1 MNFLNSMN
9 VSKERVVTG
18 FSLIGLVLLI
28 GYIDN
33 FFMMWAF
40 LGLVYLLAFKEAQ
53 KLFEVKND
61 SILIIALGVWLMAG
75 IYPYGDD
82 LFVLAGVAYASA
94 IAFNKELT
102 WNNFFPFIYPTAGM
116 LFIFTMY
123 QEYGVVSLL
132 WLLAV
137 VALTDVG
144 AYAVG
149 KSIGK
154 TPFCETSPNK
164 TMEGVVG
171 GIVVA
176 TLGGMFVGLSIVDL
190 SVSFIISFMVATSSI
205 FGDLFESSLK
215 RSAGVKDSGNILPGH
230 GGILDRIDGYLFGAI
245 VMLVLL
251 RGLV

>member
-1 MNFLNSMN
+1 MSMFGAH
-9 VSKERVVTG
+9 KERIVTG
-18 FSLIGLVLLI
+18 FALLAAVLVVGL
-28 GYIDN
+28 IDN
-33 FFMMWAF
+33 FFLMW
-40 LGLVYLLAFKEAQ
+40 LVFGAIYLLAFKEAI
-53 KLFEVKND
+53 KLF
-61 SILIIALGVWLMAG
+61 GVEKDGLLPYAIGLWLLAG

-82 LFVLAGVAYASA
+82 LFVLAGVAYAGA
-94 IAFNKELT
+94 VAFNKELK
-102 WNNFFPFIYPTAGM
+102 WVDFFPFIYPTAGI
-116 LFIFTMY
+116 LFMFTMY
-123 QEYGVVSLL
+123 EEYGVSALL
-132 WLLAV
+132 WLVAV

-176 TLGGMFVGLSIVDL
+176 TLGGMFFGLNIVDL
-190 SVSFIISFMVATSSI
+190 GVAFLISLAVAISSI

-215 RSAGVKDSGNILPGH
+215 RQAGVKDSGDLLPGH
-230 GGILDRIDGYLFGAI
+230 GGVLDRIDGYLFGGV

>member
-1 MNFLNSMN
+1 MFENNR
-9 VSKERVVTG
+9 ERIITG
-18 FSLIGLVLLI
+18 LALLAGVLIVGL
-28 GYIDN
+28 IDN
-33 FFMMWAF
+33 FFLMW
-40 LGLVYLLAFKEAQ
+40 LVFGGMYILAFKEAVL
-53 KLFEVKND
+53 LFEVEKDNLLPYA
-61 SILIIALGVWLMAG
+61 IGLWLVAG

-94 IAFNKELT
+94 VAFNKEIQ
-102 WNNFFPFIYPTAGM
+102 WKDFFPFIYPTAGI
-116 LFIFTMY
+116 LFMFTMY
-123 QEYGVVSLL
+123 QEYGVTSLL
-132 WLLAV
+132 WLVAV
-137 VALTDVG
+137 VALTDIG

-149 KSIGK
+149 KSIGQ

-176 TLGGMFVGLSIVDL
+176 TFGGMFFGLTIVDL
-190 SVSFIISFMVATSSI
+190 GIAFIISFMVAVSSI

-215 RSAGVKDSGNILPGH
+215 RAAGVKDSGDILPGH
-230 GGILDRIDGYLFGAI
+230 GGILDRIDGYLFGGI

>member
-1 MNFLNSMN
+1 MGVFSGA
-9 VSKERVVTG
+9 KDRIVTG
-18 FSLIGLVLLI
+18 FALLAAVLVIGIV
-28 GYIDN
+28 DN
-33 FFMMWAF
+33 FFVMYGV
-40 LGLVYLLAFKEAQ
+40 LGVIYLLAFKEALR
-53 KLFEVKND
+53 LFDIQNA
-61 SILIIALGVWLMAG
+61 SLIFYAAAIWMIAG

-82 LFVLAGVAYASA
+82 IFVLAGVGYASA
-94 IAFNKELT
+94 IAFNKNLE
-102 WNNFFPFIYPTAGM
+102 WKNFFPFIYPTAGM
-116 LFIFTMY
+116 LFIFTLY
-123 QEYGVVSLL
+123 QEYGVLSLL
-132 WLLAV
+132 WLLMV
-137 VALTDVG
+137 VAMTDVG

-176 TLGGMFVGLSIVDL
+176 TVSGMFVGLPIVDL
-190 SVSFIISFMVATSSI
+190 EISFIISFMVATSSI
-205 FGDLFESSLK
+205 FGDLYESSLK
-215 RSAGVKDSGNILPGH
+215 RAAGVKDSGDLLPGH

>member
-1 MNFLNSMN
+1 MEIFEAH
-9 VSKERVVTG
+9 KERIITG
-18 FSLIGLVLLI
+18 FALLAAVFIIGL
-28 GYIDN
+28 IDN
-33 FFMMWAF
+33 FFIMW
-40 LGLVYLLAFKEAQ
+40 LVFGGVYFLAFKEAL
-53 KLFEVKND
+53 KLFEVEND
-61 SILIIALGVWLMAG
+61 GLLPFALGLWLVAG
-75 IYPYGDD
+75 VYPYGDD

-94 IAFNKELT
+94 IAFNKELE
-102 WNNFFPFIYPTAGM
+102 WKDFFPFIYPTAGM
-116 LFIFTMY
+116 LFMFTMY
-123 QEYGVVSLL
+123 QEYGVMSLL
-132 WLLAV
+132 WLLGV

-171 GIVVA
+171 GIAVA
-176 TLGGMFVGLSIVDL
+176 TIGGAFFGLGVVDFTVGLL
-190 SVSFIISFMVATSSI
+190 VSFAVAVSSI

-215 RSAGVKDSGNILPGH
+215 RSANVKDSGDLLPGH
-230 GGILDRIDGYLFGAI
+230 GGILDRIDGYLFGGI

>member
-1 MNFLNSMN
+1 MAIFGEHQ
-9 VSKERVVTG
+9 ERVVTG
-18 FSLIGLVLLI
+18 LVLVATVLLL
-28 GYIDN
+28 GFIDN
-33 FFMMWAF
+33 FFLMW
-40 LGLVYLLAFKEAQ
+40 LVFGAIYILAFKEALR
-53 KLFEVKND
+53 LFQIDNAP
-61 SILIIALGVWLMAG
+61 LIFLAIGLWLIAGV
-75 IYPYGDD
+75 YPYGDD

-94 IAFNKELT
+94 VAYNKDMGWKDFL
-102 WNNFFPFIYPTAGM
+102 PFIYPTAGM

-123 QEYGVVSLL
+123 QEYGVMALL
-132 WLLAV
+132 WLLVV
-137 VALTDVG
+137 VAMTDIG

-154 TPFCETSPNK
+154 TPFCETSPKK

-176 TLGGMFVGLSIVDL
+176 TISGAFVGLGIVDFT
-190 SVSFIISFMVATSSI
+190 VAFIISFMVSTASI

-215 RSAGVKDSGNILPGH
+215 RKAGVKDSGDLLPGH
-230 GGILDRIDGYLFGAI
+230 GGVLDRIDGYLFGAI

>member
-1 MNFLNSMN
+1 MSMFEN
-9 VSKERVVTG
+9 NRERIITG
-18 FSLIGLVLLI
+18 LALLAGVLIVGL
-28 GYIDN
+28 IDN
-33 FFMMWAF
+33 FFLMW
-40 LGLVYLLAFKEAQ
+40 LVFGGMYILAFKEAVL
-53 KLFEVKND
+53 LFEVEKDNLLPYA
-61 SILIIALGVWLMAG
+61 IGLWLVAG

-94 IAFNKELT
+94 VAFNKEIQ
-102 WNNFFPFIYPTAGM
+102 WKDFFPFIYPTAGI
-116 LFIFTMY
+116 LFMFTMY
-123 QEYGVVSLL
+123 QEYGVTSLL
-132 WLLAV
+132 WLVAV
-137 VALTDVG
+137 VALTDIG

-149 KSIGK
+149 KSIGQ

-176 TLGGMFVGLSIVDL
+176 TFGGMFFGLTIVDL
-190 SVSFIISFMVATSSI
+190 GIAFIISFMVAVSSI

-215 RSAGVKDSGNILPGH
+215 RAAGVKDSGDILPGH
-230 GGILDRIDGYLFGAI
+230 GGILDRIDGYLFGGI

>member
-1 MNFLNSMN
+1 MSIFES
-9 VSKERVVTG
+9 SKERIVT
-18 FSLIGLVLLI
+18 GLVLLGVILVI
-28 GYIDN
+28 GIIDN
-33 FFMMWAF
+33 LFIMWAV
-40 LGLVYLLAFKEAQ
+40 LGIIYLLAFQEAQ
-53 KLFEVKND
+53 KLFDIKNKYLLPFAAG
-61 SILIIALGVWLMAG
+61 IWLIAG

-94 IAFNKELT
+94 VAFNKELA
-102 WNNFFPFIYPTAGM
+102 WKNFFPFIYPTAGM
-116 LFIFTMY
+116 LFIFTLY
-123 QEYGVVSLL
+123 QEYGVISLL
-132 WLLAV
+132 WLLIV
-137 VALTDVG
+137 VAMADIG

-154 TPFCETSPNK
+154 TPFSETSPNK

-171 GIVVA
+171 GIAVA
-176 TLGGMFVGLSIVDL
+176 TLAGMFIGLSVVDL
-190 SVSFIISFMVATSSI
+190 NISFIISFVVATSSI

-215 RSAGVKDSGNILPGH
+215 RAADVKDSGNLLPGH

>member
-1 MNFLNSMN
+1 MGIFGEHS
-9 VSKERVVTG
+9 ERITTG
-18 FSLIGLVLLI
+18 LALVAFVLII
-28 GYIDN
+28 GFIDN
-33 FFMMWAF
+33 FFLMWLF
-40 LGLVYLLAFKEAQ
+40 LGAVYLLAFKEAV
-53 KLFEVKND
+53 KLFGVEKDNLLPFAALLW
-61 SILIIALGVWLMAG
+61 LIAG
-75 IYPYGDD
+75 FYPYGDD

-94 IAFNKELT
+94 VAYNKELP
-102 WNNFFPFIYPTAGM
+102 WRDFFPFIYPTAGM

-123 QEYGVVSLL
+123 QEYGVLALL

-154 TPFCETSPNK
+154 TQFCQTSPNK
-164 TMEGVVG
+164 TMEGVMG
-171 GIVVA
+171 GVAVA
-176 TLGGMFVGLSIVDL
+176 TFGGMFVGLSIVDL
-190 SVSFIISFMVATSSI
+190 SVAFVISFAVAVSSI

-215 RSAGVKDSGNILPGH
+215 RSADVKDSGDLLPGH
-230 GGILDRIDGYLFGAI
+230 GGVLDRIDGYLFGAI

>member
-1 MNFLNSMN
+1 MSMFEAH
-9 VSKERVVTG
+9 KERIVTG
-18 FSLIGLVLLI
+18 FALLAAVFIIGL
-28 GYIDN
+28 IDN
-33 FFMMWAF
+33 FFLMW
-40 LGLVYLLAFKEAQ
+40 LVFGGVYFLAFKEAL
-53 KLFEVKND
+53 KLFGVEND
-61 SILIIALGVWLMAG
+61 GLLPFAAGLWLVAGV
-75 IYPYGDD
+75 YPYGDD

-94 IAFNKELT
+94 VAFNKEIE
-102 WNNFFPFIYPTAGM
+102 WRDFFPFIYPTAGI
-116 LFIFTMY
+116 LFIFTLY
-123 QEYGVVSLL
+123 QEYGVFSLL

-154 TPFCETSPNK
+154 TQFCETSPNK

-171 GIVVA
+171 GIAIATIGGAFFGLGVVDF
-176 TLGGMFVGLSIVDL
+176 MVGFF
-190 SVSFIISFMVATSSI
+190 VSFAVAVSSI

-215 RSAGVKDSGNILPGH
+215 RSAGVKDSGDLLPGH
-230 GGILDRIDGYLFGAI
+230 GGILDRIDGYLFGGI

>member
-1 MNFLNSMN
+1 
-9 VSKERVVTG
+9 
-18 FSLIGLVLLI
+18 
-28 GYIDN
+28 
-33 FFMMWAF
+33 MWSF
-40 LGLVYLLAFKEAQ
+40 LGAVYIIAYKEAVH
-53 KLFEVKND
+53 LFQLDYEPH
-61 SILIIALGVWLMAG
+61 LIFAFAIWLVAA

-94 IAFNKELT
+94 VAYNKKLEWKYFL
-102 WNNFFPFIYPTAGM
+102 PFIYPTAGM
-116 LFIFTMY
+116 LFILTMY
-123 QEYGVVSLL
+123 QEYGVMSLL
-132 WLLAV
+132 WLLIV
-137 VALTDVG
+137 VAMTDVG

-176 TLGGMFVGLSIVDL
+176 TISGTFAGYGIVDL
-190 SVSFIISFMVATSSI
+190 SVAFVISFMVATSSI

-215 RSAGVKDSGNILPGH
+215 RAAGVKDSGTLLPGH

>member
-1 MNFLNSMN
+1 MEIFEAH
-9 VSKERVVTG
+9 KERIITG
-18 FSLIGLVLLI
+18 FALLAAVFIIGL
-28 GYIDN
+28 IDN
-33 FFMMWAF
+33 FFVMW
-40 LGLVYLLAFKEAQ
+40 LVFGGVYFLAFKEAL
-53 KLFEVKND
+53 KLFKVEND
-61 SILIIALGVWLMAG
+61 GLLPFALGLWLVAG
-75 IYPYGDD
+75 VYPYGDD

-94 IAFNKELT
+94 IAFNKELE
-102 WNNFFPFIYPTAGM
+102 WKDFFPFIYPTAGM
-116 LFIFTMY
+116 LFMFTMY
-123 QEYGVVSLL
+123 QEYGVMSLL
-132 WLLAV
+132 WLLGV

-171 GIVVA
+171 GIAVA
-176 TLGGMFVGLSIVDL
+176 TIGGAFFGLGVVDFTVGLL
-190 SVSFIISFMVATSSI
+190 VSFAVAVSSI

-215 RSAGVKDSGNILPGH
+215 RSADVKDSGDLLPGH
-230 GGILDRIDGYLFGAI
+230 GGILDRIDGYLFGGI

>member
-1 MNFLNSMN
+1 MSIFGSH
-9 VSKERVVTG
+9 KERVVTG
-18 FSLIGLVLLI
+18 LALVAAVLIIGIIDNIFLMWLVLGAI
-28 GYIDN
+28 YI
-33 FFMMWAF
+33 
-40 LGLVYLLAFKEAQ
+40 LAFKEAV
-53 KLFEVKND
+53 KLFEIEND
-61 SILIIALGVWLMAG
+61 SLYFYGLFIWLLAG

-94 IAFNKELT
+94 VAYNRELE
-102 WNNFFPFIYPTAGM
+102 WKNFYPFIYPTAGM
-116 LFIFTMY
+116 LFVFTMY

-132 WLLAV
+132 WLLIV
-137 VALTDVG
+137 VAMTDVG

-154 TPFCETSPNK
+154 TQFCETSPNK

-176 TLGGMFVGLSIVDL
+176 TLSGSFVGLVFVDFL
-190 SVSFIISFMVATSSI
+190 ISFVISFMVATSSI

-215 RSAGVKDSGNILPGH
+215 RKAGVKDSGNLLPGH
-230 GGILDRIDGYLFGAI
+230 GGVLDRIDGYLFGAV